1 MCASQKIGYD
11 QEPLVHRGIIL
22 VLPTPNAPLYRAT
35 DTLADTGVGTA
46 RPRQTGFARM
56 SSASEAP
63 AVPHRS
69 CVPRQP
75 AKAYRVDATLMW

>member
-35 DTLADTGVGTA
+35 DTLAD
-46 RPRQTGFARM
+46 FWI
-56 SSASEAP
+56 
-63 AVPHRS
+63 AVVKLS
-69 CVPRQP
+69 
-75 AKAYRVDATLMW
+75 